1 MENLIEYFESVQIK
15 KWNALILKYHVENY
29 YVMLLE
35 EEYDNSI
42 LEQIAKNNFDDGLWC
57 FLL

>member
-1 MENLIEYFESVQIK
+1 
-15 KWNALILKYHVENY
+15 
-29 YVMLLE
+29 MLLE